1 MAVDESSLIFTVMSD
16 VNNSSSSIST
26 IKSSYSSK
34 TILPL
39 ITCPICLEI
48 FREPLQLPC
57 QHNFCKSCLERITV
71 DRWSRCPVCRG
82 CYRVPFSGVGSF
94 EVNRTIINLLEN
106 HSYTESRPMLQAKC
120 ALCKLDDTI
129 TICEHC
135 REAICCKCRRQ
146 HYDEFRKYICL
157 KLNETQQ
164 DTEKLIAKEVENIKN
179 HEENIHQTTDIANTI
194 RFKVNELINKI
205 KQEEKKLL
213 QSIQEFNNTE
223 QKLLKEKN
231 SRFQDLTKIKTFC
244 LSSQEKLYSKE
255 ETDQEAIEIRQKFE
269 EYVININNLQNQ
281 IFLVK
286 TPRRRI
292 SFFNQDISFD
302 AISLGFVEMKTELEP
317 IESSIQLSQLK
328 YCSIDKNVQHCSKEL
343 IHSLSSTS
351 QDQSELS
358 NSSIIDE
365 NKCCPSSSKN
375 HKRTPRIIGK
385 RGTRDTEF
393 IHPSSLAYSK
403 RDQLIYVCDT
413 YNNRLVTYGIDGVV
427 QQVYKAISETGE
439 RRFHHP
445 YAIHIDSNNRLYLI
459 DQSDRRIKVFNRDFK
474 LIRVIGQYG
483 HVIGQYLTPCDLCT
497 NEQND
502 IFVCNAGGHQILK
515 YNEQGE
521 FLLAWGELGTD
532 NGQFKCLAC
541 VCIMNGGRLAVS
553 DWGND
558 RIQIFNSDGNH
569 LLSIGHRGKLLKE
582 FSRPLGLAYDE
593 TTEKLFVCDDGNNRV
608 MIFNH
613 DFSITELVYSKISF
627 NGPYDILLLKNDRII
642 ISEHRAHRLQI
653 I

>member
-1 MAVDESSLIFTVMSD
+1 MRNKTIQVMSD
-16 VNNSSSSIST
+16 VNHSCSSIST

-94 EVNRTIINLLEN
+94 ETNRTIINLLEN

-135 REAICCKCRRQ
+135 REAICYKCRRQ

-164 DTEKLIAKEVENIKN
+164 ETEKLIAKEVENIKN
-179 HEENIHQTTDIANTI
+179 HEENINHSTDMVNTI
-194 RFKVNELINKI
+194 RYKVNELIDKI

-213 QSIQEFNNTE
+213 HSIQEFNNTE
-223 QKLLKEKN
+223 QRLLKEKN
-231 SRFQDLTKIKTFC
+231 NRFQDLTKIKTFC

-255 ETDQEAIEIRQKFE
+255 ETDQEAIEIRQKYE
-269 EYVININNLQNQ
+269 EYVINTNSLQNQ
-281 IFLVK
+281 ILVVK
-286 TPRRRI
+286 TPRHRI

-302 AISLGFVEMKTELEP
+302 AISLGFIEIKMELEP
-317 IESSIQLSQLK
+317 IESTIQLSQLK
-328 YCSIDKNVQHCSKEL
+328 NYSIDKNIQNYSKQFVC
-343 IHSLSSTS
+343 SLSSTS
-351 QDQSELS
+351 QDQNELL
-358 NSSIIDE
+358 NLSII
-365 NKCCPSSSKN
+365 NGNRCCPSSSKN

-393 IHPSSLAYSK
+393 NHPSSLAYSK
-403 RDQLIYVCDT
+403 RDKLIYVCDT
-413 YNNRLVTYGIDGVV
+413 YNNRLVTYGIDGIF

-459 DQSDRRIKVFNRDFK
+459 DQSERRIKVFNRDFK
-474 LIRVIGQYG
+474 LIRLIGQYG
-483 HVIGQYLTPCDLCT
+483 HDIDQYLTPCDLCT
-497 NEQND
+497 DEQNN
-502 IFVCNAGGHQILK
+502 IYVCDAGGHRILK

-521 FLLAWGELGTD
+521 FLLAWGGLGTD
-532 NGQFKCLAC
+532 NGQFKCPAC
-541 VCIMNGGRLAVS
+541 ICTMNGDRLAVS

-558 RIQIFNSDGNH
+558 RIQVFNCEGDH
-569 LLSIGHRGKLLKE
+569 LLSIGHRGKLLAE
-582 FSRPLGLAYDE
+582 FSRPLGLTYDE
-593 TTEKLFVCDDGNNRV
+593 TTEKLFVCDDGNNRI
-608 MIFNH
+608 MKFNH
-613 DFSITELVYSKISF
+613 DFSMTELVYSKIGF
-627 NGPYDILLLKNDRII
+627 NGPYDILLLKDGQII

>member
-1 MAVDESSLIFTVMSD
+1 MSD

-26 IKSSYSSK
+26 IKSNYSSK

-106 HSYTESRPMLQAKC
+106 HSYTELRPMLQAKC

-135 REAICCKCRRQ
+135 REAICYKCRRQ
-146 HYDEFRKYICL
+146 HYDEFRKYVCL
-157 KLNETQQ
+157 KLNETEQE
-164 DTEKLIAKEVENIKN
+164 TEKLIAKEVENIKN
-179 HEENIHQTTDIANTI
+179 HEENIHQSTNIVSI
-194 RFKVNELINKI
+194 ICVKVNELIDKI
-205 KQEEKKLL
+205 KREEKKLL
-213 QSIQEFNNTE
+213 HSIQEFNNNE
-223 QKLLKEKN
+223 QRLLKEKN
-231 SRFQDLTKIKTFC
+231 SRFQDLAKIKTFC
-244 LSSQEKLYSKE
+244 LSSQEKLYNKE
-255 ETDQEAIEIRQKFE
+255 ETDQEAIEIREKFE
-269 EYVININNLQNQ
+269 EYFININNLQNQ
-281 IFLVK
+281 IFVVK

-302 AISLGFVEMKTELEP
+302 AISLGFVEIKMELEP

-328 YCSIDKNVQHCSKEL
+328 SCSTDKNVQHYSKQL
-343 IHSLSSTS
+343 MHILSNTL
-351 QDQSELS
+351 QEQKELS
-358 NSSIIDE
+358 NTSIIDE
-365 NKCCPSSSKN
+365 NRCCSASSKN

-403 RDQLIYVCDT
+403 QDKLIYICDT
-413 YNNRLVTYGIDGVV
+413 YNNRLVTYGLDGTF
-427 QQVYKAISETGE
+427 QQVYKAINETGE

-445 YAIHIDSNNRLYLI
+445 YAIHIDSKNRLYLI
-459 DQSDRRIKVFNRDFK
+459 DQSERRIKVFNRDFK
-474 LIRVIGQYG
+474 LIRIIGQYG
-483 HVIGQYLTPCDLCT
+483 HNIGQYLAPCDLCT

-502 IFVCNAGGHQILK
+502 IFVCDAGGHQILK

-521 FLLAWGELGTD
+521 FLLAWGEIGTD
-532 NGQFKCLAC
+532 NGQFKCPAC
-541 VCIMNGGRLAVS
+541 ICIMKGDRLAVS

-558 RIQIFNSDGNH
+558 RIQIFNNDGNP
-569 LLSIGHRGKLLKE
+569 LLSIGHRGKLLAE

-613 DFSITELVYSKISF
+613 DFSITELVHSKIGF
-627 NGPYDILLLKNDRII
+627 NGPYDILLLKDGRII